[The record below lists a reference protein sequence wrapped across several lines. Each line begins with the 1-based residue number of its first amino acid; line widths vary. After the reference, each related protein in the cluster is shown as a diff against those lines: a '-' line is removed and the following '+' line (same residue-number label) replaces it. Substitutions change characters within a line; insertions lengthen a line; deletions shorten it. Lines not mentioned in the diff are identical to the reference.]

1 MARQKSGKSVPG
13 RGNSRW
19 MLRVPALKNFYGA
32 GGGAGG
38 RLRTGTGP
46 WSGLTKDAPRAVLTM
61 ALSKFLCWFI
71 YPVACELLKG
81 SIIIPILPMR
91 TLRLEKG
98 QEISH
103 VLCAG
108 C

>member
-1 MARQKSGKSVPG
+1 
-13 RGNSRW
+13 

-46 WSGLTKDAPRAVLTM
+46 WSGLTKDAPRAVLTV
-61 ALSKFLCWFI
+61 ALSKLLCWFI
-71 YPVACELLKG
+71 HPVACELLKG
-81 SIIIPILPMR
+81 SIIIPILPTR
-91 TLRLEKG
+91 PLRLEKR

-103 VLCAG
+103 VSCAG